1 MSGEKERKKGGV
13 SGEGVAKEMER
24 SVSEQRER
32 LGRERKTEESEWI
45 ERKKEECYWGARG
58 RVLIERKREREE

>member
-13 SGEGVAKEMER
+13 SGEGVAKERER

-32 LGRERKTEESEWI
+32 EESDWGERERRRRVSGEK
-45 ERKKEECYWGARG
+45 ERRNVIG
-58 RVLIERKREREE
+58 EREGEC